1 MPPARVSLKPRLW
14 QTAKIEQIIIQ
25 SPRVKS
31 FVLKPTEA
39 FDFTA
44 GQHAEV
50 RLTAPDGYRAQRSY
64 SISSAPEEHGTF
76 ELTVERL
83 DDGEVSPYFH
93 EVAAVGD
100 EVEVRGPLG
109 GHFIWDIPD
118 GGPVLLIGGGSGVC
132 PLISM
137 ARHRQ
142 RQGSDVPMMLL
153 FSART
158 WEEVLFR
165 DELLAM
171 RGRERLRARDHAD
184 PRGGRAARRLWAA
197 DRCRDACRDHA
208 AAAGA
213 AEACVRLRV
222 QPVRRGCVGSGDC
235 RRSARWIDPD
245 GAVRGLEPLGQLQ
258 PVEGAAVAGLD
269 HADEEAADDL
279 AGVGGEAVDGG
290 VDAAGLGLA
299 DRVSKKRRP
308 FSVA

>member
-1 MPPARVSLKPRLW
+1 MTDAPARVSLKPRLW
-14 QTAKIEQIIIQ
+14 QTAKIDEIIVQ

-31 FVLKPTEA
+31 FILRPTEA

-64 SISSAPEEHGTF
+64 SISSAPEHRETF

-93 EVAAVGD
+93 EVAQAGD

-109 GHFIWDIPD
+109 GHFIWTVED
-118 GGPVLLIGGGSGVC
+118 GGPVLLIGGGSGIC

-142 RQGSDVPMMLL
+142 QQGSTVPMMMV

-171 RGRERLRARDHAD
+171 RGKNGFELVIVLTREAVEQ
-184 PRGGRAARRLWAA
+184 RGDYARRIDAPMLAEVMPRLPALPKHVFVCGSNPFVEAA
-197 DRCRDACRDHA
+197 SEA
-208 AAAGA
+208 AIAAGA
-213 AEACVRLRV
+213 PTTSIRTERY
-222 QPVRRGCVGSGDC
+222 
-235 RRSARWIDPD
+235 
-245 GAVRGLEPLGQLQ
+245 
-258 PVEGAAVAGLD
+258 
-269 HADEEAADDL
+269 
-279 AGVGGEAVDGG
+279 GV
-290 VDAAGLGLA
+290 
-299 DRVSKKRRP
+299 
-308 FSVA
+308 

>member
-1 MPPARVSLKPRLW
+1 MTEAPARVSLKPRLW
-14 QTAKIEQIIIQ
+14 QTAKIEEIIVQ

-31 FVLKPTEA
+31 FVMKPTEA

-64 SISSAPEEHGTF
+64 SISSAPEKAETF

-109 GHFIWDIPD
+109 GHFIWNVAD

-137 ARHRQ
+137 VRHRQ
-142 RQGSDVPMMLL
+142 RQGSDVPMMLI
-153 FSART
+153 FSARM

-171 RGRERLRARDHAD
+171 RGQPGFELVITLTREAVEQ
-184 PRGGRAARRLWAA
+184 RGDYARRIDAA
-197 DRCRDACRDHA
+197 MLAEVMPRLGALPRSVFVCGSNPFVEA
-208 AAAGA
+208 ASVAAIAAGA
-213 AEACVRLRV
+213 AMATIKTERY
-222 QPVRRGCVGSGDC
+222 
-235 RRSARWIDPD
+235 
-245 GAVRGLEPLGQLQ
+245 GL
-258 PVEGAAVAGLD
+258 
-269 HADEEAADDL
+269 
-279 AGVGGEAVDGG
+279 
-290 VDAAGLGLA
+290 
-299 DRVSKKRRP
+299 
-308 FSVA
+308 

>member
-1 MPPARVSLKPRLW
+1 MTDAGPAPSARVSLKPRLW
-14 QTAKIEQIIIQ
+14 QTAKIDKIVTQ
-25 SPRVKS
+25 SPRAKS
-31 FVLKPTEA
+31 FVFRPTEA

-64 SISSAPEEHGTF
+64 SISSAPDDHGMF

-93 EVAAVGD
+93 EVAEVGD

-137 ARHRQ
+137 VRHKQ
-142 RQGSDVPMMLL
+142 RQGSDVPMMLV

-165 DELLAM
+165 DELMAM
-171 RGRERLRARDHAD
+171 HGKAGFELVVTLTREAVEQRGDY
-184 PRGGRAARRLWAA
+184 ARRIDAPMLAEVMPRLGAVPKHVYVCGSNAFVEAA
-197 DRCRDACRDHA
+197 SEA
-208 AAAGA
+208 AIAAGA
-213 AEACVRLRV
+213 
-222 QPVRRGCVGSGDC
+222 PVGSI
-235 RRSARWIDPD
+235 RTERY
-245 GAVRGLEPLGQLQ
+245 
-258 PVEGAAVAGLD
+258 
-269 HADEEAADDL
+269 
-279 AGVGGEAVDGG
+279 GV
-290 VDAAGLGLA
+290 
-299 DRVSKKRRP
+299 
-308 FSVA
+308 

>member
-1 MPPARVSLKPRLW
+1 MTDAPARVSLKPRLW
-14 QTAKIEQIIIQ
+14 QTATIEEIIVQ

-31 FVLKPTEA
+31 FVMKPAEA

-64 SISSAPEEHGTF
+64 SISSAPEVPGTF

-109 GHFIWDIPD
+109 GHFIWNVADS
-118 GGPVLLIGGGSGVC
+118 GPVLLIGGGSGVC

-142 RQGSDVPMMLL
+142 RQGSTVPMMLV

-165 DELLAM
+165 DEMMAM
-171 RGRERLRARDHAD
+171 KGVLGFDLVITLTREAVEQRGDY
-184 PRGGRAARRLWAA
+184 ARRIDAPMLAEVMPRLGTVPKHVFVCGSNPFVEAA
-197 DRCRDACRDHA
+197 SEA
-208 AAAGA
+208 AIAAGA
-213 AEACVRLRV
+213 
-222 QPVRRGCVGSGDC
+222 PVGSI
-235 RRSARWIDPD
+235 RTERY
-245 GAVRGLEPLGQLQ
+245 
-258 PVEGAAVAGLD
+258 
-269 HADEEAADDL
+269 
-279 AGVGGEAVDGG
+279 GV
-290 VDAAGLGLA
+290 
-299 DRVSKKRRP
+299 
-308 FSVA
+308 

>member
-1 MPPARVSLKPRLW
+1 MTDAPPRVSLKPRLW
-14 QTAKIEQIIIQ
+14 QTATIEEITIQ

-31 FVLKPTEA
+31 FILRPSEA

-64 SISSAPEEHGTF
+64 SISSAPEETETF

-100 EVEVRGPLG
+100 AVEVRGPLG
-109 GHFIWDIPD
+109 GHFIWRLAD

-137 ARHRQ
+137 ARHHQ
-142 RQGSDVPMMLL
+142 RQNSGIPMLLL
-153 FSART
+153 FSARM

-171 RGRERLRARDHAD
+171 RGVKGFDLVITLTREAVEQ
-184 PRGGRAARRLWAA
+184 RGDYARRLDAA
-197 DRCRDACRDHA
+197 MLAEIMPRLGAPPRHVYVCGSNPFVEA
-208 AAAGA
+208 ASEAAIAAGA
-213 AEACVRLRV
+213 
-222 QPVRRGCVGSGDC
+222 P
-235 RRSARWIDPD
+235 
-245 GAVRGLEPLGQLQ
+245 
-258 PVEGAAVAGLD
+258 AGTIRT
-269 HADEEAADDL
+269 ERY
-279 AGVGGEAVDGG
+279 GV
-290 VDAAGLGLA
+290 
-299 DRVSKKRRP
+299 
-308 FSVA
+308 

>member
-1 MPPARVSLKPRLW
+1 VSLKPRLW
-14 QTAKIEQIIIQ
+14 QTAKIEEIIIQ

-64 SISSAPEEHGTF
+64 SISSAPEETGTF

-118 GGPVLLIGGGSGVC
+118 GGPALLIGGGSGVC

-137 ARHRQ
+137 VRHRQ

-171 RGRERLRARDHAD
+171 RGERGFELVIALTREAVEQ
-184 PRGGRAARRLWAA
+184 RGDYGRRLDAA
-197 DRCRDACRDHA
+197 MLAEIMPRLPALPKHVFVCGSNPFVEA
-208 AAAGA
+208 ASEAAIAAGA
-213 AEACVRLRV
+213 
-222 QPVRRGCVGSGDC
+222 PVGSI
-235 RRSARWIDPD
+235 RTERY
-245 GAVRGLEPLGQLQ
+245 
-258 PVEGAAVAGLD
+258 
-269 HADEEAADDL
+269 
-279 AGVGGEAVDGG
+279 GV
-290 VDAAGLGLA
+290 
-299 DRVSKKRRP
+299 
-308 FSVA
+308 

>member
-1 MPPARVSLKPRLW
+1 MTDAQSDTPGRVSLKPRLW
-14 QTAKIEQIIIQ
+14 QTATIEEIIVQ

-31 FVLKPTEA
+31 FIFRPTEA

-64 SISSAPEEHGTF
+64 SISSAPEETATF

-109 GHFIWDIPD
+109 GHFIWSVADD
-118 GGPVLLIGGGSGVC
+118 GPVLLIGGGSGAC

-137 ARHRQ
+137 VRHRQ
-142 RQGSDVPMMLL
+142 RSGSDVPMMLL
-153 FSART
+153 FSARM

-171 RGRERLRARDHAD
+171 RGSPGFELVITLTREAVEQ
-184 PRGGRAARRLWAA
+184 RGEFARRLDAA
-197 DRCRDACRDHA
+197 MLAEILPRLPALPKHVFVCGSNAFVEAGADAA
-208 AAAGA
+208 IAAGA
-213 AEACVRLRV
+213 
-222 QPVRRGCVGSGDC
+222 PVSSIRTERY
-235 RRSARWIDPD
+235 
-245 GAVRGLEPLGQLQ
+245 
-258 PVEGAAVAGLD
+258 
-269 HADEEAADDL
+269 
-279 AGVGGEAVDGG
+279 GV
-290 VDAAGLGLA
+290 
-299 DRVSKKRRP
+299 
-308 FSVA
+308 